1 MVTLLYPSILTIAYM
16 VILDTSFLVAFFKS
30 NDVHHAAAVEGAE
43 RYRGQIKIVSFLV
56 FQEFI
61 SIVNRKVS
69 TDVASSLGKQL
80 LSGENNL
87 EIYKLD
93 EAYLED
99 VLQLYGDLGPHTFS
113 YVDVSLIHLSK
124 ELEVPVLTF
133 DKDLAAA
140 LA

>member
-1 MVTLLYPSILTIAYM
+1 MVTLLYPNILTTAYM

-30 NDVHHAAAVEGAE
+30 NDVHHAAAVEAAE
-43 RYRGQIKIVSFLV
+43 TYRGQTKIVSFLV

-61 SIVNRKVS
+61 SILNRKVS
-69 TDVASSLGKQL
+69 TSVASSLGKQL
-80 LSGENNL
+80 LSGENHL

-93 EAYLED
+93 EAYLD
-99 VLQLYGDLGPHTFS
+99 GVLALYSNLGPHSFS

-124 ELEVPVLTF
+124 ELELPVLTF
-133 DKDLAAA
+133 DKALAAA

>member
-1 MVTLLYPSILTIAYM
+1 M

-30 NDVHHAAAVEGAE
+30 NDVHHAAAMEAAE
-43 RYRGQIKIVSFLV
+43 RYRGQTKIISFLV

-61 SIVNRKVS
+61 SILNRKVS
-69 TDVASSLGKQL
+69 TSIASSLGKQL

-93 EAYLED
+93 EAYLD
-99 VLQLYGDLGPHTFS
+99 GVLELYGNLGPHSFS

-124 ELEVPVLTF
+124 ELELPVLTF
-133 DKDLAAA
+133 DKDLATA
-140 LA
+140 LT

>member
-1 MVTLLYPSILTIAYM
+1 M

-30 NDVHHAAAVEGAE
+30 NDVHHAAAMKAAE
-43 RYRGQIKIVSFLV
+43 LHRGQIKVVSFLV

-69 TDVASSLGKQL
+69 SSVASSLSKQL

-93 EAYLED
+93 EANLEG
-99 VLQLYGDLGPHTFS
+99 VMELYVEMGPHSFS

-124 ELEVPVLTF
+124 ELEIPVLTF
-133 DKDLAAA
+133 DKALSAA